1 MPQSSNGSGTLVLTD
16 AGKHYFT
23 TSGITVPENASV
35 AFDVGTVITI
45 VSNATGITITQGA
58 NVTLRLVNSSSTGNR
73 TLAAHGVATLIKV
86 GTNTWYV
93 TGQGVS

>member
-1 MPQSSNGSGTLVLTD
+1 MPQSSNGTGTLQLAD
-16 AGKHYFT
+16 AGKHFFT
-23 TSGITVPENASV
+23 TGGITVPENASV
-35 AFDVGTVITI
+35 AFDIGTVITI
-45 VSNATGITITQGA
+45 VSNATSITITQGA

-73 TLAAHGVATLIKV
+73 TLASHGVATLIKV